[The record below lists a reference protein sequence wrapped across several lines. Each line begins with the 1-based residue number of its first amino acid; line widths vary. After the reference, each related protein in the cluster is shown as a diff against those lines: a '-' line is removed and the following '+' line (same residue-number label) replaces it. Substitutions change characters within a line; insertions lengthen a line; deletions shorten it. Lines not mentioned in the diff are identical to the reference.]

1 MYFEDSSR
9 QAKSEE
15 PIREDKN
22 SKDDITGYLI
32 TMKFA
37 RESVNGS
44 FKKFRSRF
52 LDMHWLIEAK
62 CFVNLPS
69 YDK

>member
-15 PIREDKN
+15 PIREDKD
-22 SKDDITGYLI
+22 SKDDVTGDLI
-32 TMKFA
+32 TMEFT

-44 FKKFRSRF
+44 FQKFRSRF
-52 LDMHWLIEAK
+52 LEMHY
-62 CFVNLPS
+62 FG
-69 YDK
+69 